1 MFTMTARKLASEIRN
16 RKLGIEELAKA
27 YLERID
33 RLDGPN
39 GLNTISE
46 LNEAALKEARHMD
59 SIKADQRGP
68 MFGLPIFIKDNV
80 DVAGFHTT
88 AGSLALSDNIAKQD
102 AHVVANLRRNGAL
115 ILGKTKMTELA
126 NYTGD
131 DMPGGY
137 SSLGGQVIHAYDSK
151 KDPSGSSSGSAVAMS
166 AGLCAATIGTDT
178 SFSIVGCATENGVAG
193 IKPAHGSLCAN
204 GIIPIAK
211 TLDSSGPITRDL
223 QDAILVYSSMRDVAL
238 APIEAKS
245 PASINLAINI
255 FEKNIVSENQL
266 AMYENVLSKLR
277 DDRAKT
283 TEVVHPSTEY
293 EEDIMRYEFRHDIE
307 EYLAGSTA
315 SSKTLQELV
324 EFYESDPERM
334 MKYGIRYLREALD
347 LASGKLDDPGYIKA
361 ISERKRLSNEIISEL
376 SKYDACLMTGPT
388 NIMHFIGLP
397 SLVLKLGM
405 AKDGTPRGMILYG
418 ADEQRLLSAALTI
431 EKYCSPV
438 TMPNL

>member
-1 MFTMTARKLASEIRN
+1 MFTMTAIKLASEIRN
-16 RKLGIEELAKA
+16 RKLGIEELTKA
-27 YLERID
+27 YLERIE

-39 GLNTISE
+39 GLNTIAE
-46 LNEAALKEARHMD
+46 LNEDAIDEAKYMD

-68 MFGLPIFIKDNV
+68 MFGLPILIKDNI
-80 DVAGFHTT
+80 DVAGLHTT
-88 AGSLALSDNIAKQD
+88 AGSLALSDNIPKDD
-102 AHVVANLRRNGAL
+102 AHVVKNLRRNGAL

-137 SSLGGQVIHAYDSK
+137 SSLGGQVIHAYDPK

-166 AGLCAATIGTDT
+166 AGLCAATVGTDT
-178 SFSIVGCATENGVAG
+178 SFSIVGCATDNGVTG
-193 IKPAHGSLCAN
+193 IKPAHGSLCAD

-223 QDAILVYSSMRDVAL
+223 KDAILVYSSMRDMTL

-245 PASINLAINI
+245 PNNIHLAINI
-255 FEKNIVSENQL
+255 YEKDKVSENQL
-266 AMYENVLSKLR
+266 AMYENVLSKLK
-277 DDRAKT
+277 DDKAKT
-283 TEVVHPSTEY
+283 TELVHGYTEY
-293 EEDIMRYEFRHDIE
+293 EEEIMKYEFRHDIE
-307 EYLAGSTA
+307 EYLAGSSA
-315 SSKTLQELV
+315 NRKTLKELV
-324 EFYESDPERM
+324 EFYEADPDR
-334 MKYGIRYLREALD
+334 MKYGIRYLQEALY

-361 ISERKRLSNEIISEL
+361 MSERKRLRKEIIREL
-376 SKYDACLMTGPT
+376 SQYDACLMTGPT

-397 SLVLKLGM
+397 SLALKLGM

-431 EKYCSPV
+431 EEYCSPV
-438 TMPNL
+438 AMPNL

>member
-1 MFTMTARKLASEIRN
+1 MFTMTATKLASEIRN
-16 RKLGIEELAKA
+16 RKLGIEELTKA

-33 RLDGPN
+33 RLDGPD

-46 LNEAALKEARHMD
+46 LNEGALKEARHMD

-68 MFGLPIFIKDNV
+68 MFGLPILIKDNI

-88 AGSLALSDNIAKQD
+88 AGSLALSDNIAKDD
-102 AHVVANLRRNGAL
+102 AHVVGNLRRSGAL

-137 SSLGGQVIHAYDSK
+137 SSLGGQVIHAYDPN

-166 AGLCAATIGTDT
+166 AGLCAATVGTDT
-178 SFSIVGCATENGVAG
+178 SFSIVGCATENGVTG
-193 IKPAHGSLCAN
+193 IKPAHGSLSSD

-238 APIEAKS
+238 KPIEPKL
-245 PASINLAINI
+245 PDSINLAINI
-255 FEKNIVSENQL
+255 YDKDKVSENQL
-266 AMYENVLSKLR
+266 AMYEKVLTKLR

-283 TEVVHPSTEY
+283 TEVVHSNTEY

-307 EYLAGSTA
+307 EYLSNSTA
-315 SSKTLQELV
+315 NRKTIKELV
-324 EFYESDPERM
+324 EFYEADPERM

-361 ISERKRLSNEIISEL
+361 MSERKRLRNEIISEL
-376 SKYDACLMTGPT
+376 SQYDACLMTGPT

-397 SLVLKLGM
+397 SLALKLGM